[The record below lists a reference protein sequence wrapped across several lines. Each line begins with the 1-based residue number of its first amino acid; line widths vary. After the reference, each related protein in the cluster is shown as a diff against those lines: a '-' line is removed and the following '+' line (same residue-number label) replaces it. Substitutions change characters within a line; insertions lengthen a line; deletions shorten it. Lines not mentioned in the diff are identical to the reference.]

1 MDQIGVLSHALTGY
15 QFSAV
20 YNMLSL
26 GIASMVF
33 TSIFLW
39 VARDRVLPRYRMAV
53 MVSATVTSIAAYHYF
68 RMFDSFSHGYGMNDS
83 TNGLVAKV
91 TGAMTEAGADPA
103 AIAAAVETAAL
114 NFGAANYNV
123 GYRYIDW
130 FLTVPLLLVEV
141 VAVLGLAKQIQS
153 SLLKRLVP
161 AAALMII
168 LGYPGD
174 IKLDWMG
181 IAPSVWG
188 LLSTLPFLYIL
199 YVLWVELSKSLASQ
213 SEKVRRMFLGLRL
226 LLIATWGVYPITFI
240 LAMGTPAGQAPT
252 AAEVVSREIGYSVA
266 DILAKCLFGL
276 MIFAIARIKSAEDDK
291 AFAAQEGH

>member
-1 MDQIGVLSHALTGY
+1 MDQLGVLSYALTGY

-26 GIASMVF
+26 GIASMLF
-33 TSIFLW
+33 TSFFLW
-39 VARDRVLPRYRMAV
+39 IARDRVLPKYRLAV

-68 RMFDSFSHGYGMNDS
+68 RMFDSFNHAYGMN
-83 TNGLVAKV
+83 
-91 TGAMTEAGADPA
+91 ADT
-103 AIAAAVETAAL
+103 AAVNGAAGDMGAL
-114 NFGAANYNV
+114 AFGAAHYNV

-130 FLTVPLLLVEV
+130 LLTVPLLLVEL
-141 VAVLGLAKQIQS
+141 VAVLGLVKAIQS

-174 IKLDWMG
+174 IHTQLFGLSNSM
-181 IAPSVWG
+181 WG
-188 LLSTLPFLYIL
+188 LLSTIPFLYIM
-199 YVLWVELSKSLASQ
+199 YVLWVELTKSLSSQ
-213 SEKVRRMFLGLRL
+213 SEKVRKIFLGLRL

-240 LAMGTPAGQAPT
+240 LAMGQEGAPT
-252 AAEVVSREIGYSVA
+252 ASDVVAREVGYSIA

-276 MIFAIARIKSAEDDK
+276 IIFSIARIKSAEDDK
-291 AFAAQEGH
+291 AFAAAEGH

>member
-1 MDQIGVLSHALTGY
+1 MENVGVLSNALTGY
-15 QFSAV
+15 EFSAV

-39 VARDRVLPRYRMAV
+39 VARDRVLPKYRMAV

-68 RMFDSFSHGYGMNDS
+68 RMFDSFEHAYGLNA
-83 TNGLVAKV
+83 T
-91 TGAMTEAGADPA
+91 
-103 AIAAAVETAAL
+103 TAATAGNVDAAL
-114 NFGAANYNV
+114 AIGAANYNV

-130 FLTVPLLLVEV
+130 FLTVPLLLVEL
-141 VAVLGLAKQIQS
+141 VAVLGLAKAVSS

-174 IKLDWMG
+174 AKLDLLP
-181 IAPSVWG
+181 IAAGGWGGEAAVWG
-188 LLSTLPFLYIL
+188 LLSTIPFLYIM
-199 YVLWVELSKSLASQ
+199 YVLWFEMKKSLDSQ
-213 SEKVRRMFLGLRL
+213 SARVRSLFQTLRV

-240 LAMGTPAGQAPT
+240 LSMNSGAIPT
-252 AAEVVSREIGYSVA
+252 ADEVVAREVGYTIA
-266 DILAKCLFGL
+266 DILAKCVFGL
-276 MIFAIARIKSAEDDK
+276 IIFAIARIKSAEESK
-291 AFAAQEGH
+291 EHAASEGH